1 MRKLGL
7 TRKGRRRV
15 YSDARIA
22 QVLLFLDRS
31 DKGMNCVAKE
41 LDIPR
46 GTIAQW
52 KKRYLDEEAFAE
64 RIDKFIDLDEVGDE
78 DS

>member
-1 MRKLGL
+1 MRKLSL

-15 YSDARIA
+15 YTDARIA
-22 QVLLFLDRS
+22 QVLLLLDRS
-31 DKGMNCVAKE
+31 DKGMNRIAEE

-52 KKRYLDEEAFAE
+52 KQRYLDEEEFAE
-64 RIDKFIDLDEVGDE
+64 RIDKFIDLEAEDDGD
-78 DS
+78 

>member
-1 MRKLGL
+1 MRKLSL

-15 YSDARIA
+15 YTDARIA
-22 QVLLFLDRS
+22 QVLLLLDRS
-31 DKGMNCVAKE
+31 DKGMNRIAEE

-52 KKRYLDEEAFAE
+52 KQRYLDEEEFAE
-64 RIDKFIDLDEVGDE
+64 RIDKFIDLEEE
-78 DS
+78 DDRD

>member
-1 MRKLGL
+1 
-7 TRKGRRRV
+7 
-15 YSDARIA
+15 
-22 QVLLFLDRS
+22 
-31 DKGMNCVAKE
+31 MNCVAKE

-64 RIDKFIDLDEVGDE
+64 RIDKFIDLDEEGDE

>member
-1 MRKLGL
+1 M

-22 QVLLFLDRS
+22 QALLFLDRS
-31 DKGMNCVAKE
+31 DKGVALVAEE

-52 KKRYLDEEAFAE
+52 KKRYLDEDEFAE
-64 RIDKFIDLDEVGDE
+64 RIDKLIDTEEDGD
-78 DS
+78 

>member
-1 MRKLGL
+1 MRKLSL

-15 YSDARIA
+15 YTDARIA
-22 QVLLFLDRS
+22 QVLLLLDRS
-31 DKGMNCVAKE
+31 DKGMNRIAEE

-52 KKRYLDEEAFAE
+52 TQRYLDEEEFAE
-64 RIDKFIDLDEVGDE
+64 RIDKFIDLEEE
-78 DS
+78 DDRD

>member
-15 YSDARIA
+15 YTDARIA

-31 DKGMNCVAKE
+31 DKGMNRIAEE

-52 KKRYLDEEAFAE
+52 KQRYLDEDEFAE
-64 RIDKFIDLDEVGDE
+64 RIDKFIDLDEEGDE
-78 DS
+78 D

>member
-1 MRKLGL
+1 MRKLNL
-7 TRKGRRRV
+7 TRRGRRRG
-15 YSDARIA
+15 YTDARIA

-31 DKGMNCVAKE
+31 DKGLNRVAKE

-52 KKRYLDEEAFAE
+52 KNRYLDEEEFAE
-64 RIDKFIDLDEVGDE
+64 RIDKFIDLEE
-78 DS
+78 DDQED

>member
-1 MRKLGL
+1 MRKLNL

-22 QVLLFLDRS
+22 QALLFLDRS
-31 DKGMNCVAKE
+31 DKEMDRIAKE

-52 KKRYLDEEAFAE
+52 KKRYLDEDEFAE
-64 RIDKFIDLDEVGDE
+64 RIDRLIDTEEDGD
-78 DS
+78 

>member
-1 MRKLGL
+1 MRKLNL

-31 DKGMNCVAKE
+31 GKGMDRIAEE

-52 KKRYLDEEAFAE
+52 KHRYLDEEEFAE
-64 RIDKFIDLDEVGDE
+64 RIDKFIDLEEEGDE
-78 DS
+78 D